1 MTMFT
6 PKSILAFMFILIV
19 AADARADESHYI
31 NSNVGDRASGMA
43 GAYTAVSDDSSGCYY
58 NPAGIAF
65 APANK
70 FSASVNAVNTAKRV
84 YKNVLTTLSGAGLD
98 WEQES
103 FSLLPNYFGIVQEF
117 GPGMLGFSYA
127 VPDSAQMRQKQTFSN
142 IAGVQTINTLTI
154 NINKHD
160 KAYLFGPTYSYRIND
175 ALSVGATLY
184 YYYRDS
190 ELIYNQ
196 FAMFADG
203 SEAITNLHTTRTD
216 QGVKPMLG
224 LIWDPVDN
232 VSVGLSVSKL
242 WVFDS
247 DRDVQEIQNDYP
259 DDPAD
264 ILLAK
269 ASYSDETKFPLST
282 ALGLAW
288 FYSPSLL
295 FSMDLK
301 YYPDIEEKKYVLNAA
316 LATEYYPTDFFAV
329 RAGVYT
335 DLSNAPDLSTAAVSQ
350 VDQVDL
356 YGVTLS
362 GTLFSGKTSVSL
374 GLDWSFG
381 SGDAQ
386 VNAASTQ
393 IYDVDY
399 SQLTVHISTSFSY

>member
-1 MTMFT
+1 MNTFI
-6 PKSILAFMFILIV
+6 PKSIVLFFFVLI
-19 AADARADESHYI
+19 AITDALADESHYI
-31 NSNVGDRASGMA
+31 NSIVGDRASGMA

-70 FSASVNAVNTAKRV
+70 FSASVNAISTAKKV
-84 YKNVLTTLSGAGLD
+84 YKNVLTTLSGTSMD

-103 FSLLPNYFGIVQEF
+103 FSLLPNYFGIVQQF

-127 VPDSAQMRQKQTFSN
+127 VPDSAQMRQKQSFSN
-142 IAGVQTINTLTI
+142 IAGVQPINTLTI
-154 NINKHD
+154 NINNHD
-160 KAYLFGPTYSYRIND
+160 KAYLFGPSYSYRVSD
-175 ALSVGATLY
+175 SLSVGATLY

-196 FAMFADG
+196 FAMFEDG
-203 SEAITNLHTTRTD
+203 AEAIINLHTTRTD

-232 VSVGLSVSKL
+232 VSVGLTVSKL

-247 DRDVQEIQNDYP
+247 DRDVQEIQTDYP
-259 DDPAD
+259 DDPAN
-264 ILLAK
+264 ILLSR
-269 ASYSDETKFPLST
+269 ASYSDKTRFPLST

-295 FSMDLK
+295 FAMDIK

-316 LATEYYPTDFFAV
+316 LATEFYPTDSFAV
-329 RAGVYT
+329 RTGIYT
-335 DLSNAPDLSTAAVSQ
+335 DLSNAPDLTTAAMSE
-350 VDQVDL
+350 VDQIDL
-356 YGVTLS
+356 YGLTLS
-362 GTLFSGKTSVSL
+362 GTLFSGKSSVSL
-374 GLDWSFG
+374 GLDWCFG
-381 SGDAQ
+381 SGDSQ
-386 VNAASTQ
+386 VNAARTQ